1 MFGEL
6 KTPYLIH
13 IAALYLIIPPV
24 SLADEQWRR

>member
-6 KTPYLIH
+6 KTPYLTH
-13 IAALYLIIPPV
+13 IAALYFIISPV